1 MMIFSIFYNFLKI
14 RFFADKNVHIAANGI
29 NNKHPVNFEQ
39 NEFSGHNFQSW
50 ARATQSDPILR
61 PKIFACH
68 ITVQYCIETGHSIRT
83 PAGK

>member
-39 NEFSGHNFQSW
+39 NEFSDHNF
-50 ARATQSDPILR
+50 
-61 PKIFACH
+61 
-68 ITVQYCIETGHSIRT
+68 
-83 PAGK
+83 